1 MQVLLIGL
9 SNIKCPGRTR
19 MRGRGGGAGGEG
31 EGAGGGGVGGRGKFC
46 NTCQEIMKKNSAAYK
61 HSRLQL

>member
-1 MQVLLIGL
+1 M
-9 SNIKCPGRTR
+9 
-19 MRGRGGGAGGEG
+19 GRGGGR
-31 EGAGGGGVGGRGKFC
+31 GGGKGGGVRVGGRGKFC